1 MKRREPLNLDLTPL
15 IDIVFIIII
24 FFLVTST
31 FKEKILNLTLPKS
44 KSATINDLKQ
54 KEIIIELNSKDLIY
68 NKEKIDLIKLSK
80 KLENIKDKSKTI
92 ILKVDKNVKYQRLV
106 SILDLLKLNDL
117 NNLAIVTK

>member
-1 MKRREPLNLDLTPL
+1 MKRREPLTIDLTPL
-15 IDIVFIIII
+15 IDVVFIIII

-44 KSATINDLKQ
+44 KSATINEIKQ
-54 KEIIIELNSKDLIY
+54 KKIIIELNSKDIVY
-68 NKEKIDLIKLSK
+68 NKQKLSLLDLAK
-80 KLENIKDKSKTI
+80 KLQNVKDKSKII

>member
-15 IDIVFIIII
+15 IDIVFIIIV

-44 KSATINDLKQ
+44 KSATINDIKQ
-54 KEIIIELNSKDLIY
+54 KEVIIELNSKDIVY
-68 NKEKIDLIKLSK
+68 NKEKIDLVKLSNR
-80 KLENIKDKSKTI
+80 LEKIKDKSKTI

-106 SILDLLKLNDL
+106 SVLDLLKLNDL